1 MRAAV
6 ACGGGCSTRENAL
19 ARNGGRRHT
28 SLRSRPM
35 KTKIKKNDTRIP
47 SLLAGVAGEYFVAA
61 ELSRRGYIASI
72 SLRNTR
78 GIDILATNAQ
88 ASRSV
93 TVQCKTSQSRRVWM
107 LSDKCEAFIAESHF
121 YVFVA
126 LAGPLERPRFHVVP
140 SAIVAKHVRDDHT
153 QWMAT
158 PGRRGQAHVDNPVRN
173 FHDGTNEYLERWD
186 LLGL

>member
-1 MRAAV
+1 
-6 ACGGGCSTRENAL
+6 
-19 ARNGGRRHT
+19 
-28 SLRSRPM
+28 M
-35 KTKIKKNDTRIP
+35 KVP

-78 GIDILATNAQ
+78 GIDILATNQQ

-93 TVQCKTSQSRRVWM
+93 TIQCKTNQTNRKVWI
-107 LSDKCEAFIAESHF
+107 LNDKCEGFYSDEHF

-126 LAGPLERPRFHVVP
+126 LGNLAERPNYHIVP
-140 SAIVAKHVRDDHT
+140 SRIVAERISRSHRD
-153 QWMAT
+153 WLRT
-158 PGRRGQAHVDNPVRN
+158 PGRGGREHADSAVRN
-173 FHDGTNEYLERWD
+173 FSDSKGEFLERWD